1 MKIKVLR
8 DGLELTNGK
17 VYDTIRISPFY
28 NMITPSDDSIIIE
41 VINEYGKLCQYYYP
55 SHYFKDVTTEYRDDV
70 IDGILN

>member
-41 VINEYGKLCQYYYP
+41 VINEYGKLCQYY
-55 SHYFKDVTTEYRDDV
+55 
-70 IDGILN
+70 